1 MKNKLL
7 IAAAGLLFTL
17 AACSGRASGAGGSA
31 AAASG
36 GGSGDSTYSGDNLFS
51 YTFNGRKV
59 TIRDLMH
66 DGDGKNWMALFLNHV
81 TNDAGVVSIEI
92 TNQLSSEVFII
103 TVPNSGT
110 TKISHYSPSLS
121 NFGDKK
127 TTEAEFM
134 SHYKNYYAEDVT
146 VTITEINA
154 THVAGTFSGK
164 YYSGGNNPV
173 PMEVTDGKFDLRFT
187 KPEGN

>member
-1 MKNKLL
+1 M
-7 IAAAGLLFTL
+7 IAGIFLSL
-17 AACSGRASGAGGSA
+17 AACSGRGSA

-81 TNDAGVVSIEI
+81 TNDGGMVSIEI
-92 TNQLSSEVFII
+92 TNQLTSEVFKI
-103 TVPNSGT
+103 TVPNNNGT
-110 TKISHYSPSLS
+110 TKVSHYTPSLS
-121 NFGDKK
+121 DFGDKK
-127 TTEAEFM
+127 TTMAEFM
-134 SHYKNYYAEDVT
+134 SHYKNYYGEDVT
-146 VTITEINA
+146 VTITAIDA

-164 YYSGGNNPV
+164 YLSGGNKPV

-187 KPEGN
+187 KPGGN